1 MVTEP
6 VGTAPGRASPCRYL
20 CWYRTDGL

>member
-1 MVTEP
+1 MVTEWIVQP
-6 VGTAPGRASPCRYL
+6 RHASGCRYL

>member
-1 MVTEP
+1 MVTERIGQP
-6 VGTAPGRASPCRYL
+6 RDASRCRYL